1 MPVQKP
7 RNRLVNFRLNE
18 EEYEGLRAAC
28 AHHGARS
35 VSDFARAAVLR
46 SAGIQERADR
56 QTQRR
61 LSDLGQKV
69 SELEAHVQDLM
80 RLIAG
85 SDGAGAQRRS

>member
-1 MPVQKP
+1 MAVLKP
-7 RNRLVNFRLNE
+7 RNRLVNFRLND

-46 SAGIQERADR
+46 SAGLQERLDR

-61 LSDLGQKV
+61 LSDLRQKV
-69 SELEAHVQDLM
+69 SELEAQLRDLAV
-80 RLIAG
+80 RLGRPDDAG
-85 SDGAGAQRRS
+85 DQRRS